1 MLHIIYFS
9 ETAEPRELSYTT
21 LPGLTREAGTQSTNQ
36 ITQENTFAA
45 LHGRKTSRYLLKKS
59 SPSNSKEGFFKKKGS
74 SINKKNK
81 IKIKRKVDETPILL
95 RVSLW

>member
-59 SPSNSKEGFFKKKGS
+59 SPSNSKESLKKKR
-74 SINKKNK
+74 IKYKQKNK